1 MKLAGSEC
9 EAMDV
14 PLSKNCGIAAAQR
27 GQIIQRVLVDGWS
40 TAQAAAV
47 FGFHE
52 RRIARWVADYRRHGM
67 ASLREDAAAE
77 RPWQRWFRRMRGAIA
92 RGYGGLRRGF
102 GLIEPAPC
110 IEFRR
115 AGDRRGGD

>member
-1 MKLAGSEC
+1 
-9 EAMDV
+9 MDSL
-14 PLSKNCGIAAAQR
+14 LSKSCGIAAAQR

-47 FGFHE
+47 FGLPE

-67 ASLREDAAAE
+67 ASLREDDSGE
-77 RPWQRWFRRMRGAIA
+77 RLWQRWIRRLRGAVT

-102 GLIEPAPC
+102 GLVEPAPC
-110 IEFRR
+110 IELRR
-115 AGDRRGGD
+115 SADEARRRH